1 MYVMNFLEIALL
13 DTTVTYIKSEC
24 HSNEC
29 HCNFFCMLTLLESS
43 ALMRQMR
50 LNAHRILQPMSDL
63 RALDISVNVDNEL
76 EDIEVNN
83 EIKKRLE
90 RFVNFLIIVCN

>member
-1 MYVMNFLEIALL
+1 MNVSVI
-13 DTTVTYIKSEC
+13 
-24 HSNEC
+24 
-29 HCNFFCMLTLLESS
+29 FCMLTLLESS

-63 RALDISVNVDNEL
+63 RALDVPVNVDNEL
-76 EDIEVNN
+76 EEIEVNN